1 MFFLPPQN
9 GGRVKLSLMFGT
21 ITFMLRKETKCVFFW
36 EAKTISK
43 MWRICLNFYPPQNML
58 FWGSKSSFCLPPT
71 QKKWEW
77 IGNTWNF
84 VTKNLQLL
92 KNSTGPNSSAQN
104 LPCFGSVPTF
114 RGTRKNPPKTS
125 RNGID
130 GPPWAMI
137 YIRAQK
143 SWAGGSV
150 GNLFQIWVTK
160 FPMFRKSL

>member
-71 QKKWEW
+71 QKKM
-77 IGNTWNF
+77 G
-84 VTKNLQLL
+84 VD
-92 KNSTGPNSSAQN
+92 
-104 LPCFGSVPTF
+104 
-114 RGTRKNPPKTS
+114 RKHLELCNKKFTT
-125 RNGID
+125 
-130 GPPWAMI
+130 
-137 YIRAQK
+137 AQK
-143 SWAGGSV
+143 FYGAQ
-150 GNLFQIWVTK
+150 LFGPK
-160 FPMFRKSL
+160 SPMFWFRPNFSGHPKKPTQNVKERDRWTTMGHDIHPSPKVLGGWKCRKPLPDMGH